1 MRYPGSRAIL
11 GQKLMNSEEDYQKGL
26 PELID
31 RALEEDLGGL
41 PPRGLDV
48 TSEAIFSDERER
60 YHLVAKGAGVLC
72 GKDVVSAV
80 VARVDPA
87 VTVSWTY
94 DDGDSFPR
102 GETVAFLEGAVRSI
116 LQAERTALNFLSHLS
131 GISTRTA
138 EFLRALDGRA
148 GLLDTRKTLPGYRLL
163 QKYAVRCGGG
173 ENHRTGLYD
182 MVMIKDNHIDAAGG
196 ITSAVERVRS
206 RWGSRY
212 RIEVEARRL
221 EEVQE
226 ALACGVDRIMLDN
239 MSDHEMTRAVKLVA
253 GRAETEASGTMTRER
268 IARVAPTGVD
278 YISFGMLT
286 HTVLPVDFSLR
297 VYRRPN

>member
-1 MRYPGSRAIL
+1 MKTE
-11 GQKLMNSEEDYQKGL
+11 QDYQKGL

-41 PPRGLDV
+41 PPKGLDI
-48 TSEAIFSDERER
+48 TSEAIFSDETGQFS
-60 YHLVAKGAGVLC
+60 LIAKESGVLC
-72 GKDVVSAV
+72 GKEVVSAV
-80 VARVDPA
+80 VARVDPS
-87 VTVSWTY
+87 VRVSWRY
-94 DDGDSFPR
+94 NDGDSFS
-102 GETVAFLEGAVRSI
+102 GGAVIASLDGSVRTI

-131 GISTRTA
+131 GIATRTA
-138 EFLRALDGRA
+138 EFVHALGGRSV
-148 GLLDTRKTLPGYRLL
+148 LLDTRKTVPGYRLL

-196 ITSAVERVRS
+196 IMAAVERVRT
-206 RWGSRY
+206 RWGDRY
-212 RIEVEARRL
+212 KIEVEARTL
-221 EEVQE
+221 KEVE
-226 ALACGVDRIMLDN
+226 DALACGVDRIMLDN
-239 MSDHEMTRAVKLVA
+239 MSDHEMSQAVKLVA

-286 HTVLPVDFSLR
+286 HTVIPVDFSLR
-297 VYRRPN
+297 THREG